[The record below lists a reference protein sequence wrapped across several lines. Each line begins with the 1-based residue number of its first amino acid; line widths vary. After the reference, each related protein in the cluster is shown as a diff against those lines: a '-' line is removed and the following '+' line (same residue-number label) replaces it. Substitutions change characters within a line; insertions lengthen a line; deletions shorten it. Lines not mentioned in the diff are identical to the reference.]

1 MRKFSALALA
11 GLLAAG
17 TTVMGVSASS
27 AAVKANTACT
37 KAGAKSGTGKNQLT
51 CMQSPLTTTPKLIW
65 ASANCVAANKTYLDA
80 AKKRDDLTASF
91 NNAVSKINNAIT
103 INQTD
108 AANWTAKVTK
118 YTNDLNA
125 FLAKNPNG
133 DPKSVAS
140 IRSSIQALQ
149 IQADRANKRVAT
161 LQSQLTD
168 TQSSQGS
175 LVKSAADNVA
185 QLKTQLTVICKS
197 GL

>member
-17 TTVMGVSASS
+17 ATLMGVTTSS
-27 AAVKANTACT
+27 AAVKANAACT
-37 KAGAKSGTGKNQLT
+37 KAGAKSGTGKNQLI
-51 CMQSPLTTTPKLIW
+51 CMQSPLTNTPKLIW
-65 ASANCVAANKTYLDA
+65 ASANCVAANKTYVDA
-80 AKKRDDLTASF
+80 VKKRDDLTASF
-91 NNAVSKINNAIT
+91 TNAVQKINAAIT
-103 INQTD
+103 INQNY
-108 AANWTAKVTK
+108 AATWSAKVTK

-125 FLAKNPNG
+125 YLAKNPNG

-140 IRSSIQALQ
+140 LRSSIRALQ
-149 IQADRANKRVAT
+149 IQADSANKRVAT

-175 LVKSAADNVA
+175 LVKSATDNVS